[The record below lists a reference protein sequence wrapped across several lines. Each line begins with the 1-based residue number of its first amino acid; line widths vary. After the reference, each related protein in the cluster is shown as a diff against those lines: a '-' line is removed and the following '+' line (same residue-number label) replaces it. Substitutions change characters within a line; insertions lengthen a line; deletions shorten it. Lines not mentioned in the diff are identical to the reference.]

1 MNKIRFDIKKDNIE
15 IAYKD
20 RMDIKPGCALDNI
33 GSDPEIMESFDT
45 KEAAIE
51 ALKKY
56 STDISTF
63 SSPNGQVFA
72 VTEYYIEENE
82 YDEDGDP
89 ITCNGVW
96 EESKMEI
103 ILEDGDEN
111 IIDTFDNYADA
122 EAACNEYDGECEIR
136 LR

>member
-1 MNKIRFDIKKDNIE
+1 MNKIRFDVKRNTIE
-15 IAYKD
+15 ISCKD
-20 RMDIKPGCALDNI
+20 RMDIKPGCALDSI
-33 GSDPEIMESFDT
+33 DSDPEIMESFDT

-63 SSPNGQVFA
+63 SSPKGQVFA
-72 VTEYYIEENE
+72 ITEYYIEENE

-103 ILEDGDEN
+103 ILEDENGN
-111 IIDTFDNYADA
+111 IIDAFDNYADA
-122 EAACNEYDGECEIR
+122 EAAYNKYDDECKIR
-136 LR
+136 F

>member
-20 RMDIKPGCALDNI
+20 RMDIKPGCALDDI
-33 GSDPEIMESFDT
+33 DSDPEIMESFDT

-72 VTEYYIEENE
+72 ITEYYIEENE

-103 ILEDGDEN
+103 ILEDEN
-111 IIDTFDNYADA
+111 GNTIDTFDNYADA
-122 EAACNEYDGECEIR
+122 ETAYNKYDDECKIR
-136 LR
+136 F

>member
-1 MNKIRFDIKKDNIE
+1 MNKIRFDIKRNTIE
-15 IAYKD
+15 ISYKD
-20 RMDIKPGCALDNI
+20 RMDIKPCCTLDNI
-33 GSDPEIMESFDT
+33 DSDPEIMESFDT

-72 VTEYYIEENE
+72 ITEYYIEENE

-89 ITCNGVW
+89 IICNDVW

-103 ILEDGDEN
+103 ILEDEN
-111 IIDTFDNYADA
+111 GNTIDTFDNYADA
-122 EAACNEYDGECEIR
+122 EAASDGYDDECR
-136 LR
+136 FRF

>member
-1 MNKIRFDIKKDNIE
+1 MNKITFDIKRNTIE
-15 IAYKD
+15 ISYKD

-33 GSDPEIMESFDT
+33 DSDPEIMESFDT

-51 ALKKY
+51 VLKKY

-72 VTEYYIEENE
+72 ITEYYIEENE

-103 ILEDGDEN
+103 ILEDEN
-111 IIDTFDNYADA
+111 GNTIKAFDNYADV
-122 EAACNEYDGECEIR
+122 EAACDEYDGECKIR
-136 LR
+136 F

>member
-1 MNKIRFDIKKDNIE
+1 MNKITFEIKKNTIE
-15 IAYKD
+15 ISYKD
-20 RMDIKPGCALDNI
+20 RMNIKPGCTLDSI
-33 GSDPEIMESFDT
+33 DSEPEIIESFDT

-56 STDISTF
+56 STDISIF

-72 VTEYYIEENE
+72 ITEYYIEENE

-96 EESKMEI
+96 EESKLEI
-103 ILEDGDEN
+103 ILEDEDDN

-122 EAACNEYDGECEIR
+122 EAASDGYDGECKIR
-136 LR
+136 F